1 MGEDLHMLNNWNF
14 WLSLIT
20 VITAILAVVLSVE
33 QISLSNKQHLFERRL
48 NAYMIASGLVG
59 LYAEHRNLIEGKRK
73 DEPQFAIDYEFMW
86 LTNNTYMEAQ
96 SEVIF
101 HPLEQPY
108 HKEFLKKREEL
119 RSLAT
124 EIRIIFKNP
133 VDELYGKFV
142 ECYEMT
148 LFRMYQYQI
157 IIDKMKKENEKN
169 PTTLEEL
176 QKVHPE
182 KERRLKMYD
191 AMEELKVSYQA
202 LLDQKADEKITK
214 YIRLK

>member
-1 MGEDLHMLNNWNF
+1 MHILNNWNF

-20 VITAILAVVLSVE
+20 AVTAILAIVLSIK
-33 QISLSNKQHLFERRL
+33 QISLSNKHHLFERRL
-48 NAYMIASGLVG
+48 KAYMIVSELVG
-59 LYAEHRNLIEGKRK
+59 LYEENRMLIEGKRK
-73 DEPQFAIDYEFMW
+73 DEPQFAIDHEFIW

-96 SEVIF
+96 SEAIV

-124 EIRIIFKNP
+124 EIRLIFKKPIN
-133 VDELYGKFV
+133 DSYGKFV
-142 ECYEMT
+142 ECYEKT

-157 IIDKMKKENEKN
+157 IIDKMMKENEKK
-169 PTTLEEL
+169 PMTPEEL
-176 QKVHPE
+176 QKFFPE
-182 KERRLKMYD
+182 KEHRTRMYD

-202 LLDQKADEKITK
+202 LVDQKADEKITK
-214 YIRLK
+214 YIRL